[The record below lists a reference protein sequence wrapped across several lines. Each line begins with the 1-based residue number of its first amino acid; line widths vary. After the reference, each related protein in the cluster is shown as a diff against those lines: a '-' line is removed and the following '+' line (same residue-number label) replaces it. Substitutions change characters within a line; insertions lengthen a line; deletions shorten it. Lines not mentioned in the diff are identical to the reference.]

1 MERIVIMV
9 RDEVGVLSD
18 ITRVLAEANINL
30 ETINTQVNGE
40 QGNVIISTDDTDRAL
55 HVLTDAGY
63 TAVTDDALLIRLKDE
78 DGCAGPSGPAVQR
91 GRHKHSEPTHSGP
104 DGWLRHHCLV
114 HRPCRPGQGGSAGG
128 PGFDSIT
135 GLSPQE
141 GSPCPHGAA
150 TTILGILY
158 S

>member
-78 DGCAGPSGPAVQR
+78 TGALARVAQRFSEAGINIQSLHILDRMDGFATIALSTAPADR
-91 GRHKHSEPTHSGP
+91 AKAEA
-104 DGWLRHHCLV
+104 LV
-114 HRPCRPGQGGSAGG
+114 DR
-128 PGFDSIT
+128 DSIV
-135 GLSPQE
+135 
-141 GSPCPHGAA
+141 
-150 TTILGILY
+150 
-158 S
+158 